1 MSNVA
6 SARWFVPEAITH
18 LYYSPVYATLSPGQK
33 LIYNK
38 LHACYLCELFVYF
51 EQTLPAY
58 YLKAAARPG
67 VPESLREGVR
77 ALHSAEQR
85 HAEMFRK
92 LARHLSPELYSEF
105 RFHFIRLPRAASAL
119 LRAACGRPSLFPA
132 MFWIVLMQEERAIFY
147 ANEILREASRLDPQ
161 TVEVQRRHKAD
172 ESAHLGVDEALLSL
186 YWDANRPWV
195 RRLNGILLRLL
206 VSEFLV
212 APKRGGVR
220 LVDRWVTE
228 CRELR
233 PRRAELAAAMRRL
246 AGEPRFH
253 ESLYS
258 RRIVPRTFALFDRY
272 VEFRGLGKSLWA
284 YSPEAAS

>member
-18 LYYSPVYATLSPGQK
+18 LYYSPVYDTLSHRQK
-33 LIYNK
+33 LAYNR
-38 LHACYLCELFVYF
+38 LHACYLCEMFVYF
-51 EQTLPAY
+51 EQTLPGY
-58 YLKAAARPG
+58 YVKAAARPG
-67 VPESLREGVR
+67 VPEDLRDGVR
-77 ALHSAEQR
+77 ALQYAERR

-92 LARHLSPELYSEF
+92 LARHLSPELYTEF
-105 RFHFIRLPRAASAL
+105 RFHFIRLPRAASAVM
-119 LRAACGRPSLFPA
+119 RAACERPALFPA
-132 MFWIVLMQEERAIFY
+132 IFWIVLMQEERAVFY
-147 ANEILREASRLDPQ
+147 ANQILDQSAGLDPEM
-161 TVEVQRRHKAD
+161 VEAQRLHLAD
-172 ESAHLGVDEALLSL
+172 EAGHLGVDEALLAL

-195 RRLNGILLRLL
+195 RRLNGRLLRLV

-220 LVDRWVTE
+220 LVERWVRE
-228 CRELR
+228 CPELEA
-233 PRRAELAAAMRRL
+233 RRTELAAAMRRL
-246 AGEPRFH
+246 AAEPRFH

-272 VEFRGLGKSLWA
+272 EELHSLGKSLWA